1 MPLFL
6 DAIWKGGSIKLF
18 AGVLA
23 FGVIVIIISALIA
36 KRRSKMEGTEI
47 ATYVVIIAW
56 GSLLWGIFLSKCA
69 R

>member
-1 MPLFL
+1 MFL
-6 DAIWKGGSIKLF
+6 LRWKGGSIKLF

-23 FGVIVIIISALIA
+23 FSVIVVITSALII
-36 KRRSKMEGTEI
+36 KRRNKMDKAEI
-47 ATYVVIIAW
+47 ATYVLLIAW

>member
-1 MPLFL
+1 LFT
-6 DAIWKGGSIKLF
+6 
-18 AGVLA
+18 GVLA
-23 FGVIVIIISALIA
+23 FGVIVVIISALIA
-36 KRRSKMEGTEI
+36 KRRNKMEGTEI